1 VQTAGS
7 RGAIAVTF
15 DKRVHPTL
23 DRGRTWQAWHVRP
36 GSSFATPLIGLGFR
50 TYEVGNTLRR
60 RLLRTTDGGRTW
72 QRAPRPARCF
82 SEFPNIDLVTPRLGW
97 LVCGGEPGAGNEEKT
112 VFRTRDGGRTWQEG
126 SSTSHMNHPVVRGG
140 IALFGYPQ
148 GIAFAPNGFGL
159 MWESRGTLYV
169 TRDGGNNWFPKWHV
183 ALADADFGRGASVFA
198 DGTGFALLGRGGGL
212 PAQLIETHDFGHTW
226 DVVRRWIP

>member
-97 LVCGGEPGAGNEEKT
+97 LVCGGSATCHFGNQLFPPSRVTYSVPRDSHISPKPFGAKAI
-112 VFRTRDGGRTWQEG
+112 
-126 SSTSHMNHPVVRGG
+126 PC
-140 IALFGYPQ
+140 GYPNSA
-148 GIAFAPNGFGL
+148 IPP
-159 MWESRGTLYV
+159 RT
-169 TRDGGNNWFPKWHV
+169 
-183 ALADADFGRGASVFA
+183 
-198 DGTGFALLGRGGGL
+198 TG
-212 PAQLIETHDFGHTW
+212 
-226 DVVRRWIP
+226 